1 MEMHN
6 KTINPKRILLV
17 EDDFIIAAIEAKNL
31 KEKGY
36 HVTHVDKGED
46 AIKYCDVRINDINL
60 ILMDIDLG
68 SGIDGTIAARE
79 ILKKHNIPLIFVSSH
94 TEQGI
99 VEKTEEITNY
109 GYVVKNSSITVLDAS
124 IKMAFKLFEMN
135 QRVIAAKDKLEATL
149 DALPDLFFEVGLDGQ
164 YFDFHSP
171 RNDLLYTPANNIV
184 GKRIQEVLPPYVAE
198 VVISAI
204 LEANDKGFSVG
215 KQFELDVPAGTLW
228 FELSISRKS
237 GDNSDNPHFIVLS
250 RDISIRK
257 NAENKIQRV
266 SQLYAALSHCNEA
279 INHCKNEEELFSQI
293 CQDAVEFG
301 GMKMAWIGIVDEK
314 TQMVLPVASFG
325 DKKGY
330 LKNIEISVNP
340 DNPLS
345 LGPTGTA
352 IRMNQPFWSQDFF
365 NDAGTTNWRDRAAQS
380 GWLSSASLPIQ
391 RSRVVIGSLNVYS
404 SELNA
409 FDEDIQKLLLEMT
422 RNINF
427 ALDNYANE
435 SARKQIELELAD
447 KDRFAKTVTD
457 YIPAMIG
464 YWTKDLICTFA
475 NPAYLDWF
483 KLTPEQLMGI
493 RMKDLLSEDLYQKN
507 QPNVH
512 AVLSGK
518 NQKFERTV
526 KKENGQIVH
535 LLVQYIPDRVE
546 EFVNGFYVV
555 ITDITE
561 VGGLFDTEIT
571 EEP

>member
-507 QPNVH
+507 QPHVH
-512 AVLSGK
+512 AVLAGK
-518 NQKFERTV
+518 EQKFERRV